1 MKFVTALLVLGLLS
15 PSVFGAA
22 QEPVPFKALMQP
34 AATYQSVPPTG
45 NQSAQSPAQT
55 APVAHTSHRGKVF
68 IGTGIGMVALGGG
81 VLALTGIS
89 WGSSSKKDAG
99 YAAGGGLAGVGVALI
114 VIGVHR
120 RSAQR
125 AGHD

>member
-1 MKFVTALLVLGLLS
+1 MKFVAALLVLGLLS
-15 PSVFGAA
+15 PSVSGAA
-22 QEPVPFKALMQP
+22 QEPVPFKALMQT
-34 AATYQSVPPTG
+34 AGTDRTVAQTG
-45 NQSAQSPAQT
+45 NQSDQSSAQT
-55 APVAHTSHRGKVF
+55 ASATHPSHRGKVL

-89 WGSSSKKDAG
+89 WGSSTKKDAA

-114 VIGVHR
+114 VIGLHR

-125 AGHD
+125 AGHN